1 MNVKNTIKKD
11 LPKAKT
17 VTKEA
22 KLRKEKARKHK

>member
-1 MNVKNTIKKD
+1 MKVKNSIKKD

-22 KLRKEKARKHK
+22 RQRKEKARKHR